1 MDLSTD
7 VPHTCAMLDKV
18 IFVVMIVMLRLMN
31 ILVMMMMMKMGIG
44 NRDADDDDVPH
55 TRAMLDKVIF
65 LVIIVM
71 MLKIMT
77 HTCAMAIFILV
88 LFCFPSWRSH
98 LYSCHHC
105 QSSNFSSFQ
114 I

>member
-1 MDLSTD
+1 MCNARQGHLRGDDCDDEDDEYLGD
-7 VPHTCAMLDKV
+7 DDDDDEDGDGDGVPHTCAMLDKV
-18 IFVVMIVMLRLMN
+18 IF
-31 ILVMMMMMKMGIG
+31 
-44 NRDADDDDVPH
+44 
-55 TRAMLDKVIF
+55 
-65 LVIIVM
+65 LVIIVMMMM